1 MRMQNKPEQNTAG
14 TPGSA
19 PTEALRAWVEAG
31 TAQRQTP
38 AGEADLLRMV
48 KTLQRLQPAALSA
61 IVATAGV
68 AQTGADTPADMSRVF
83 AHALKTLAA

>member
-1 MRMQNKPEQNTAG
+1 MQNKPEQHTDS

-31 TAQRQTP
+31 MAQRQTP

-48 KTLQRLQPAALSA
+48 KTLQRLQPAAVSA

-68 AQTGADTPADMSRVF
+68 APAEVPTPADMSQAF

>member
-1 MRMQNKPEQNTAG
+1 MQNKPEQHTDS

>member
-1 MRMQNKPEQNTAG
+1 M
-14 TPGSA
+14 
-19 PTEALRAWVEAG
+19 
-31 TAQRQTP
+31 AQRQTP
-38 AGEADLLRMV
+38 ACEADLLRMV